1 MQNDLRATSD
11 KNTSFNT
18 SKNMLYVK
26 SGFQVIE
33 TQHWKTDNYLPK
45 FKLRELAILLSF
57 YFHEVSQ
64 HLNTFI
70 CTNFRFERG
79 SLFSDR
85 ERLNSQAFAWRGI

>member
-33 TQHWKTDNYLPK
+33 SQHWKTDNY
-45 FKLRELAILLSF
+45 
-57 YFHEVSQ
+57 
-64 HLNTFI
+64 
-70 CTNFRFERG
+70 
-79 SLFSDR
+79 
-85 ERLNSQAFAWRGI
+85 